1 MIDKSKL
8 QLNVLKNTCI
18 NCASKIK
25 NIQTKKGNHLVIDP
39 NNGESIDNENSC
51 CHPLFIPKYSTLK
64 DYRGTII
71 ILSLG
76 IAKFAFDIPG
86 FFNSEEICIK
96 CQKSPGH
103 KGCHAISTEYQYK
116 SMTLLVKHK
125 CNLEIRQ
132 LEN

>member
-1 MIDKSKL
+1 MHKL
-8 QLNVLKNTCI
+8 CI
-18 NCASKIK
+18 KIK
-25 NIQTKKGNHLVIDP
+25 NIQTKKDIHLVIDP

-51 CHPLFIPKYSTLK
+51 CRPLFIPKYSTLTK
-64 DYRGTII
+64 IIGGTII
-71 ILSLG
+71 LLSLG

-116 SMTLLVKHK
+116 SITLLVKHK
-125 CNLEIRQ
+125 CNLEIWQ